1 MAAKEKSSSRLS
13 AWLAPLLLLLAA
25 VAVAVPASASMA
37 GALETRAWE
46 KTSAPLES
54 RPIESLQLLEGHQS
68 KAIAA
73 YNDALGSPLAAEGAA
88 AKFAT
93 NPGEA
98 VFWSGRTAGVGGA
111 DVAGDI
117 AASQGGTTLEQLAK
131 ARGIDLPVWD
141 AGNPAS
147 VQAWQDASRA
157 FAGNAQGTVRAVIGD
172 SLRPG
177 NVWETV
183 ELPALKANPN
193 VTQIIRVNPA
203 TGAQTVIFTR

>member
-1 MAAKEKSSSRLS
+1 VDGEG
-13 AWLAPLLLLLAA
+13 
-25 VAVAVPASASMA
+25 A
-37 GALETRAWE
+37 G
-46 KTSAPLES
+46 
-54 RPIESLQLLEGHQS
+54 I
-68 KAIAA
+68 
-73 YNDALGSPLAAEGAA
+73 AAEGGA

-93 NPGEA
+93 NPNEA

-117 AASQGGTTLEQLAK
+117 ATSQGGTTLEQLMK

-147 VQAWQDASRA
+147 VQAWKDASCA
-157 FAGNAQGTVRAVIGD
+157 FANNAQGTVRAVIGD

-193 VTQIIRVNPA
+193 VTQIIRINPA